1 MKRTFLLLPLF
12 LFSGW
17 LQAQAISKSELLKQ
31 LLSLETAILNE
42 DKQKVAAYFQFP
54 ITNET
59 LKLKV
64 EYDGEK
70 EITIT
75 SFDRAVFLKNYSSII
90 SADLVELFRQ
100 LDLSQLKS
108 KSKIS
113 KEYVPKAKT
122 DFCTYNYEVAIEKG
136 EVRIHFLLNNRDDIK
151 LSEEDFCP
159 EYAEFWTFEVIKG
172 KLKFKGLDI
181 AG

>member
-1 MKRTFLLLPLF
+1 MKQAFLLLSFCLF
-12 LFSGW
+12 AGLA
-17 LQAQAISKSELLKQ
+17 QAQAISKSELLKQ
-31 LLSLETAILNE
+31 LLTLEAAVLKE
-42 DKQKVAAYFQFP
+42 DKQKVAEYFLFP
-54 ITNET
+54 INNET

-75 SFDRAVFLKNYSSII
+75 KFDRATFLKNYASII
-90 SADLVELFRQ
+90 SADFVELFRQ
-100 LDLSQLKS
+100 LDLSQLKG
-108 KSKIS
+108 KSKIA

-136 EVRIHFLLNNRDDIK
+136 EVKIHFLLNNRDDIK